1 MFTGIVDHCGEVI
14 SLENI
19 PSGFRIKIKSNFD
32 EFVKGESI
40 AVDGICLTV
49 TDFDKNY
56 FNCEVSPETLKL
68 TTANK
73 FKKNYKINLEKSLKL
88 QDRMGGHMV
97 MGHVD
102 TQAELIHLDKSG
114 DFVLMRFGK
123 YSAEYNKYIT
133 KKGSIS
139 INGVSL
145 TVNNIQ
151 NNSQDNYFE
160 VMLIPHTLS
169 RTNLADLQ
177 MGDKV
182 NLEIDY
188 FARYIINYLESQQK

>member
-1 MFTGIVDHCGEVI
+1 MFTGMVNHCGEII
-14 SLENI
+14 SSENI
-19 PSGFRIKIKSNFD
+19 PSGYRFLVKTNFD
-32 EFVKGESI
+32 EFTLGESI

-49 TDFDKNY
+49 TGSDKNNFY
-56 FNCEVSPETLKL
+56 CEVSPETLKL
-68 TTANK
+68 TTATK

-88 QDRMGGHMV
+88 SDRMGGHMV

-102 TQAELIHLDKSG
+102 TQAELIYTEKAG

-123 YSAEYNKYIT
+123 FPQDYLKFIA

-145 TVNNIQ
+145 TVNDVG
-151 NNSQDNYFE
+151 QDSFE

-169 RTNLADLQ
+169 RTNLADLKIN
-177 MGDKV
+177 DLV

>member
-1 MFTGIVDHCGEVI
+1 MFTGIVDHCGEVV
-14 SLENI
+14 SVENI
-19 PSGFRIKIKSNFD
+19 PSGFRIKIKSHFD
-32 EFVKGESI
+32 DFVLGESI

-49 TDFDKNY
+49 IDADQNY
-56 FNCEVSPETLKL
+56 FNCDVSPETLKL

-88 QDRMGGHMV
+88 HDRMGGHMV

-102 TQAELIHLDKSG
+102 TQAELIHVDKSG

-123 YSAEYNKYIT
+123 YSPEYLKFIA
-133 KKGSIS
+133 KKASIS

-145 TVNNIQ
+145 TVNDVQ
-151 NNSQDNYFE
+151 KDYFE

-177 MGDKV
+177 VGDNV
-182 NLEIDY
+182 NIEIDY

>member
-1 MFTGIVDHCGEVI
+1 MFTGIVDHCGEVV
-14 SLENI
+14 SSEEI
-19 PSGFRIKIKSNFD
+19 PSGLRLKIKSSFED
-32 EFVKGESI
+32 FVKGESI

-49 TDFDKNY
+49 VNFDQNHFY
-56 FNCEVSPETLKL
+56 CEVSPETIRL

-73 FKKNYKINLEKSLKL
+73 FKDHYKINLEKSLKL

-102 TQAELIHLDKSG
+102 TQAELIHTEKAG

-123 YSAEYNKYIT
+123 FSPEYNKYIT

-139 INGVSL
+139 INGVSV
-145 TVNNIQ
+145 TVNDIQ
-151 NNSQDNYFE
+151 GNYFE

-169 RTNLADLQ
+169 RTNLADLNL
-177 MGDKV
+177 GDRV
-182 NLEIDY
+182 NIEIDY

>member
-1 MFTGIVDHCGEVI
+1 MFTGIVDHCGEII
-14 SLENI
+14 SSEEI
-19 PSGFRIKIKSNFD
+19 PNGFRIKIKSNFD
-32 EFVKGESI
+32 DFVKGESV

-49 TDFDKNY
+49 VDFNKNN
-56 FNCEVSPETLKL
+56 FICEVSPETIKL

-73 FKKNYKINLEKSLKL
+73 FKDNYKVNLEKSLKL

-102 TQAELIHLDKSG
+102 TQAELIHKETMG
-114 DFVLMRFGK
+114 EFVLMRFGK
-123 YSAEYNKYIT
+123 FLPEYLKFIT

-151 NNSQDNYFE
+151 DNYFE

-169 RTNLADLQ
+169 RTNLAELN
-177 MGDKV
+177 V
-182 NLEIDY
+182 NDTVNIEIDY
-188 FARYIINYLESQQK
+188 FARYIINYLESQQQ